1 MYFLRSIAVT
11 YTLLACGVIAIA
23 TLETAGRGIM
33 SLAMYIGPYVLLSV
47 VPGHV
52 LVRMWDPKGLFIA
65 IALGP
70 CWHRVSMWLANRVL
84 HKRFPPVPARHPE
97 APMPARA

>member
-47 VPGHV
+47 VPGYV